1 MSTHSSNNQPNT
13 KIIDS
18 VVNIDTL
25 NVNKTSTDEAILAL
39 LPQYYLIEFTT
50 IPTDYVFDLNPQVNP
65 QFVNLFKV
73 FIDGVL
79 VPSAQLETDPG
90 VYLYPLGNQFKLN
103 GVQYQNLLT
112 TTSLIHA
119 LYTKI

>member
-1 MSTHSSNNQPNT
+1 MATHSNNNQPNT
-13 KIIDS
+13 FIADS

-39 LPQYYLIEFTT
+39 LPQYYLIDSST
-50 IPTDYVFDLNPQVNP
+50 IPVNYIFDLNPQVNF

-79 VPSAQLETDPG
+79 VPNAQNETEEG
-90 VYLYPLGNQFKLN
+90 VYLYPTGTQFKIN
-103 GVQYQNLLT
+103 GTQYQNLVT
-112 TTSLIHA
+112 PSSLIHA